1 MTMTTSME
9 WNEKDLLAEL
19 GEVESELKM
28 LTERKEIIRG
38 ALTEIMVK
46 RGGEKLVVEGLG
58 TVTMTKDRTT
68 TKYDAKVLDAFIAQC
83 LQDGDVHTAN
93 AIAKARSESTT
104 KGYLMVK
111 KEW

>member
-1 MTMTTSME
+1 MTNPE

-19 GEVESELKM
+19 GEVESELKL
-28 LTERKEIIRG
+28 LTERKEIIRN

-68 TKYDAKVLDAFIAQC
+68 VKYDTKVLDAFIAQC